1 MNAIEWMAARA
12 KVISTEVITVTAEE
26 ADSAE
31 EVGTFEIVTEAFG
44 GAIPYHMKKEAF
56 ALARKIQNTAETQ
69 IKVQGYDKTDVV
81 EFFKTT
87 IKRVAA

>member
-12 KVISTEVITVTAEE
+12 KVISKEIITVTAQE
-26 ADSAE
+26 ADRPE
-31 EVGTFEIVTEAFG
+31 EIGTFEVVTEVFG
-44 GAIPYHMKKEAF
+44 GAIPYRMKKEAF
-56 ALARKIQNTAETQ
+56 ALAKKIQNTEEVQ

-87 IKRVAA
+87 VKRISV